1 MSSEPRKAR
10 DELQRLRRLVDQQV
24 TAHSNM
30 AGSMASAQ
38 RIKDITIFAFSI
50 LLAATVFVDPAI
62 LSLFFANDMS
72 SRLALGVV
80 SLTIFFLSSLSL
92 FLGWT
97 RKAVE
102 HESTS
107 TELFEIEQMIRE
119 ELAREKFDDD
129 RATLIKKRYD
139 LVNTKAPKLN
149 DKQFLKAK
157 AKHLKKVRLS
167 KMLDRKPHASVICL
181 RFRFW
186 IHDNF
191 YNWAEK
197 HEN

>member
-102 HESTS
+102 HESTT
-107 TELFEIEQMIRE
+107 TELFEIKQMIRE